1 MKRPPGVPQAP
12 RSSGA
17 REPERANTGA
27 DGSATPTS
35 VPAKAKTVPAQ
46 KAPANRAPAGRPPA
60 TQAPV
65 GKTARKASAPSR
77 SEPDATTEPITVPTV
92 GTTDT
97 GPMTTGTLSTHA
109 PSTGSASSGSA
120 SSGSASTGSASTGS
134 ASTDPASPGL
144 LARLAARRTGST
156 GARRGGSIGTA
167 DVPLTARA
175 ARSRLRAA
183 RRARK
188 QYERSEVRRFT
199 SRSRRRRN
207 IWLAAAG
214 TVVALVAFVLVGV
227 YSPLMALK
235 NIEVTGTERIP
246 AADIV
251 QALDAQLDT
260 PLPLIDFA
268 EVKQELSEFSLIRSY
283 VTESRP
289 PNTLVVR
296 IVEREP
302 IGSIA
307 SAAGFDLVDA
317 AGVVITSGEARAEGY
332 PVVDAAGGAS
342 GAGFQAAV
350 AVIGALPEGIRTQL
364 DTVTAATKDDVT
376 LTLAGGARVVWGNS
390 ERAEYKAVVLSAL
403 LVSHPVGSVTEY
415 DVSSPDSAV
424 VR

>member
-60 TQAPV
+60 TQAPA

-92 GTTDT
+92 GTTAT

-109 PSTGSASSGSA
+109 PSTGSASS
-120 SSGSASTGSASTGS
+120 GS

-156 GARRGGSIGTA
+156 GARRGGSTGTA

>member
-92 GTTDT
+92 GTTAT

-109 PSTGSASSGSA
+109 PSTGSASS
-120 SSGSASTGSASTGS
+120 GSASTGS

-156 GARRGGSIGTA
+156 GARRGGSTGTA

-317 AGVVITSGEARAEGY
+317 AGVVITNGEARAEGY

-390 ERAEYKAVVLSAL
+390 ERAEFKADVLSAL

>member
-46 KAPANRAPAGRPPA
+46 KAPANRAPAGSPPA
-60 TQAPV
+60 TQAPA
-65 GKTARKASAPSR
+65 GKTARRASAPSR
-77 SEPDATTEPITVPTV
+77 SEPDATTEPITVPTG

-97 GPMTTGTLSTHA
+97 GPMTTGTFSTHS
-109 PSTGSASSGSA
+109 PST
-120 SSGSASTGSASTGS
+120 GSASTGSAPTGS

-144 LARLAARRTGST
+144 LARLAARRTGFT
-156 GARRGGSIGTA
+156 GARRGGSTGTA

>member
-60 TQAPV
+60 TQAPA

-92 GTTDT
+92 GTTAT

-109 PSTGSASSGSA
+109 PSTGSA

-156 GARRGGSIGTA
+156 GARRGGSTGTA